1 MKEEVVLLGNNQSLV
16 AVVTEPE
23 TKSNNDLPAVIL
35 FNAGLT
41 HRVGPNRIYVKLAR
55 HLTEMGMTVMR
66 FDLSGVGDSSVR
78 MDNSTFEAAVVDD
91 ARQVMDYLS
100 RTRGSKS
107 FFLMGHCGG
116 ALISLGIANVDP
128 RTVGVVMINAEGG
141 DTQWDEYDRKR
152 KHSHY
157 YENYY
162 GRDALVSS
170 KKWKKFLTGKA
181 DYGSIFR
188 NIFITIIW
196 HRVSAAAFKLQKTLF
211 AKQESL
217 TRPEVAA
224 LFESIPALIERNTNI
239 LIIYSKGSS
248 GLERTQLLIRDIRK
262 KLSKPQ
268 RFKLEVMA
276 DCDHTFTL
284 LDSQKRLYKIISDW
298 CFANMPITSQAVG
311 S

>member
-1 MKEEVVLLGNNQSLV
+1 
-16 AVVTEPE
+16 
-23 TKSNNDLPAVIL
+23 
-35 FNAGLT
+35 
-41 HRVGPNRIYVKLAR
+41 
-55 HLTEMGMTVMR
+55 
-66 FDLSGVGDSSVR
+66 VR

-181 DYGSIFR
+181 DY
-188 NIFITIIW
+188 
-196 HRVSAAAFKLQKTLF
+196 
-211 AKQESL
+211 
-217 TRPEVAA
+217 
-224 LFESIPALIERNTNI
+224 
-239 LIIYSKGSS
+239 
-248 GLERTQLLIRDIRK
+248 
-262 KLSKPQ
+262 
-268 RFKLEVMA
+268 
-276 DCDHTFTL
+276 
-284 LDSQKRLYKIISDW
+284 
-298 CFANMPITSQAVG
+298 
-311 S
+311 

>member
-1 MKEEVVLLGNNQSLV
+1 MKEEVVRLGVNQALV
-16 AVVTEPE
+16 AVVTEPDSKPN
-23 TKSNNDLPAVIL
+23 TDLPAVIL

-41 HRVGPNRIYVKLAR
+41 HRIGPNRIYVKLAR
-55 HLTEMGMTVMR
+55 HLTEMGMTVIR

-78 MDNSTFEAAVVDD
+78 MDNATFEAGVIDD

-100 RTRGSKS
+100 RNKGSKS

-116 ALISLGIANVDP
+116 GLISLGIANQDP

-152 KHSHY
+152 KSSHY

-170 KKWKKFLTGKA
+170 KKWKKFLTGQA

-188 NIFITIIW
+188 NIFINILW
-196 HRVSAAAFKLQKTLF
+196 HRIAATGFKIKKTLF
-211 AKQESL
+211 AKTESL

-224 LFESIPALIERNTNI
+224 LFETIPALVERNTNI

-268 RFKLEVMA
+268 KFKLEVMA
-276 DCDHTFTL
+276 QCDHTFTL
-284 LDSQKRLYKIISDW
+284 LESQKRLNKLIADW
-298 CFANMPITSQAVG
+298 CQSTLQTA
-311 S
+311 